1 MATLLPVIAGFLFL
15 SASCGI
21 VSYPESPMIFRSD
34 EYIIYTLQKKD
45 TPVCLAERFL
55 NDKKKSWVIEDANE
69 NASFTKGESIVIPLK
84 DKDKAGLAIDGY
96 QTVPILCYHRFAE
109 NCKSSLCMPSHIFD
123 RQMKYLK
130 KNGYRVI
137 NFKELLEFL
146 EYRKGIPNK
155 SVIISIDDG
164 YRSIYDIAYPILQK
178 YGFKATLFI
187 YTDFINA
194 SRNALTWNQLSE
206 MKANGFEIGSHTIYH
221 SDLTR
226 LKEGENLKAY
236 RNRIEKELRG
246 SKLIIDK
253 KLAQNTICIAFPY
266 GRYNQN
272 LLKACERFGYRIGVS
287 VKRGSNPFFADPLTL
302 KRNQI
307 LKQDMQSFV
316 FILKTFQNFSLK

>member
-1 MATLLPVIAGFLFL
+1 MATVLPVITGFLFL
-15 SASCGI
+15 SVSCGI

-45 TPVCLAERFL
+45 TPVRLAERFL

-130 KNGYRVI
+130 ENGYRVI
-137 NFKELLEFL
+137 SFKELLEFL

-164 YRSIYDIAYPILQK
+164 YRSIYDIAYPVLQK
-178 YGFKATLFI
+178 YNFKATLFI
-187 YTDFINA
+187 YTDFINT
-194 SRNALTWNQLSE
+194 SKNSLTWNQLRE
-206 MKANGFEIGSHTIYH
+206 MKANGFEIGSHSIYH
-221 SDLTR
+221 SDLSR
-226 LKEGENLKAY
+226 PKQGENLQAY
-236 RNRIEKELRG
+236 TARIEKELQG
-246 SKLIIDK
+246 SKRIIDK
-253 KLAQNTICIAFPY
+253 KLAQNTIHIAFPY
-266 GRYNQN
+266 GRYNSKV
-272 LLKACERFGYRIGVS
+272 LRVCERSGYRIGVS
-287 VKRGSNPFFADPLTL
+287 VKRGSNPFFADPLAL
-302 KRNQI
+302 KRHQV
-307 LKQDMQSFV
+307 LKQDIQSF
-316 FILKTFQNFSLK
+316 FSRLKTFQKFSLK